1 MDPFREKL
9 QGGTPQPQLGR
20 VVKKSGAQLG
30 KGEEENETPPQTANQ
45 DSGKTITEPQS
56 CCMYSPAKNLQDTS
70 EKTERGMRYPEI
82 ALLDPQ
88 EEEKETYVFVW
99 QTEDNRVAQTDLRE
113 SESKKNRKLA
123 YLKHAVKNFL
133 QVAWWLAVVL

>member
-1 MDPFREKL
+1 MDTFCEKL
-9 QGGTPQPQLGR
+9 QGGAPQPQLGR

-45 DSGKTITEPQS
+45 DSGKTIAEPQS

-88 EEEKETYVFVW
+88 EEKETYVFVW
-99 QTEDNRVAQTDLRE
+99 QTQDKRVAQTDIRE
-113 SESKKNRKLA
+113 HEPKKNRKPS
-123 YLKHAVKNFL
+123 YLKAVKHLIQF
-133 QVAWWLAVVL
+133 VWWFIIVL

>member
-30 KGEEENETPPQTANQ
+30 KGEEKNETPPQTANQ
-45 DSGKTITEPQS
+45 DSGKTIAEPQS

-99 QTEDNRVAQTDLRE
+99 QTQDKRVAQTDIRE
-113 SESKKNRKLA
+113 HESKKNRKPS
-123 YLKHAVKNFL
+123 YLKAVKHLIQF
-133 QVAWWLAVVL
+133 VWWFIIVL